1 MRLNLSM
8 ASPHPFSRAYQSNRG
23 LFTPHH
29 KPQIQ
34 PFYGYNSGVWSEVTA
49 RQPTKDSRVLSSV
62 MRLLTWNLDAF
73 HSGCEIRVHAALNLL
88 KQEFD
93 NTPKS
98 LPIVFML
105 QEISLSGLRQIKAS
119 RWIQDNFHMAD
130 ISDKY
135 WADKRYGTTTLIDKR
150 LSIEKVFRLYYDS
163 KFGRDVIFVDV
174 AVDAALG
181 SSLTSKTSSI
191 PKTLRIGNTH
201 LESLV
206 SNPPLRPAQFATS
219 TRHLKAP
226 WICAGI
232 LAGDFN
238 AIQDFDR
245 TLHNENKLN
254 DAFLALGGLE
264 DSVEGHT
271 WGYQCAKVLMQRF
284 GPSRMDKVLFC
295 GEIRVDELRRIG
307 VGAKVDESRRNEL
320 SSLTGGLEWITDHYG
335 LSAMLTILPD
345 EGDTSKI

>member
-1 MRLNLSM
+1 
-8 ASPHPFSRAYQSNRG
+8 
-23 LFTPHH
+23 
-29 KPQIQ
+29 
-34 PFYGYNSGVWSEVTA
+34 
-49 RQPTKDSRVLSSV
+49 

-119 RWIQDNFHMAD
+119 RWIQDSFHMAD
-130 ISDKY
+130 ISDRY
-135 WADKRYGTTTLIDKR
+135 WADKRYGTTTLIYKR
-150 LSIEKVFRLYYDS
+150 LSNEKVFRLYYDS
-163 KFGRDVIFVDV
+163 KFGRDV
-174 AVDAALG
+174 
-181 SSLTSKTSSI
+181 KTSSI

-219 TRHLKAP
+219 TRNLRAP

-295 GEIRVDELRRIG
+295 GEIRVDE
-307 VGAKVDESRRNEL
+307 SRRNEL